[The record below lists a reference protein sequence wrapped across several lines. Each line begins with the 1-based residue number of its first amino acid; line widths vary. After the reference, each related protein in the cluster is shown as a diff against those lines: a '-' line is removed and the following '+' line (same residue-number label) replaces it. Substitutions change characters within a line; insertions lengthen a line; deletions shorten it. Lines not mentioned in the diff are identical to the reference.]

1 MATIDVGSAATDRT
15 STSASGQ
22 TVVDA
27 NNEANGFGTLD
38 TFELWANSDLA
49 DCKLATFYT
58 LSYSKWTMRDYE
70 TIGSVT
76 SGSKQ
81 TFTGKNCDVAEGD
94 RLGSYFSSGAIEKST
109 TGYAGIWYKSGDQF
123 AQGEQ
128 TYSFMTGDAISI
140 YATGA
145 TGGGATVK
153 PHYYYLQQ

>member
-1 MATIDVGSAATDRT
+1 MAVIDIGAAAIDRN

-22 TVVDA
+22 TVIDE
-27 NNEANGFGTLD
+27 NNESYDTGTLD

-49 DCKLATFYT
+49 DCKVGTFDSPSYT
-58 LSYSKWTMRDYE
+58 KWTMRDYE

-81 TFTGKNCDVAEGD
+81 TFTGKNCYVVQGD

-109 TGYAGIWYKSGDQF
+109 TGYYGIWYKSGDKF
-123 AQGEQ
+123 DQGEQ
-128 TYSFMTGDAISI
+128 TYSFFTGDAISA
-140 YATGA
+140 YATGT